1 MKPRA
6 PENLTVHN
14 STSHTWQLTWSD
26 PYPSDSYLSSGLF
39 YQVNISNKD
48 DPTDVSGR
56 CRGSAPPL
64 GTHGWRLRP
73 QGGRWGGWLGRQQPW
88 GPRVPASAL
97 TLCWA
102 GPSTRQALML
112 SVQRRRVISGPCFS
126 SVREGS
132 EPCLFPRGQDIGIF
146 GGTSATQLND

>member
-64 GTHGWRLRP
+64 GT
-73 QGGRWGGWLGRQQPW
+73 QTGGDS
-88 GPRVPASAL
+88 GPRVEDGEDG
-97 TLCWA
+97 WA
-102 GPSTRQALML
+102 DSNPGDLE
-112 SVQRRRVISGPCFS
+112 F
-126 SVREGS
+126 
-132 EPCLFPRGQDIGIF
+132 
-146 GGTSATQLND
+146 QLLP